1 MNLIQLFTIVRRDVK
16 AAFRTPTQFLAA
28 PMITAFLYIFIF
40 GSVMGSRVGDIA
52 GVPYIIF
59 VFPGILTLNVI
70 MAAFNGAAMRI
81 YFARFLHFI
90 QEVLVAPISYSELI
104 LGSLLSVFV
113 RVISIAAGIALIGV
127 IFGAVSFAH
136 IVFFIAWLFLTTCFF
151 GLLGFLV
158 GLWADNFEQLGAF
171 PTFIVTPLA
180 FLGGMF
186 TSIHMLPVWMQI
198 VSRFNPFFYVINGF
212 RYAMTGYTESSIMFG
227 AAVMVI
233 ATIGLFV
240 LTVHLVSKGWRIRE

>member
-1 MNLIQLFTIVRRDVK
+1 MNFIQLFTIVRRDLG

-28 PMITAFLYIFIF
+28 PMITSFLYIFIF

-90 QEVLVAPISYSELI
+90 QEMLVAPISYSELI
-104 LGSLLSVFV
+104 LGHLLSVFG
-113 RVISIAAGIALIGV
+113 RVICIAAGISLIGV
-127 IFGAVSFAH
+127 LFGAVAFHSV
-136 IVFFIAWLFLTTCFF
+136 VFFICWLFLTTCFF
-151 GLLGFLV
+151 GLLGFLT
-158 GLWADNFEQLGAF
+158 GLWADSFEQLGAF

-186 TSIHMLPVWMQI
+186 TSIHMLPGWMQI
-198 VSRFNPFFYVINGF
+198 VSHFNPFFYVISGF
-212 RYAMTGYTESSIMFG
+212 RFAMTGYVETNILFSVF
-227 AAVMVI
+227 VMVVGTI
-233 ATIGLFV
+233 ALFA
-240 LTVHLVSKGWRIRE
+240 LTVYLVSRGWRIRE